1 MFRNNVKQSFLLLTL
16 TPIKKAMNIQ
26 ISISPLRLPVFGL
39 LIALTTG
46 FSNLSAQDED
56 ETIVL
61 SPFEVNTSK
70 DMGYYASNSI
80 SATKTDIPLQD
91 LPMNVQVVTRTFLDD
106 VNATDIESVMAY
118 SASVSPATNEPGR
131 FNLRGFANPN
141 PMRNGIDT
149 LSESNWVSTLTLDR
163 IEVVK
168 GPAAILYG
176 ISEPGG
182 LINMITKKPQFDQAG
197 VWNFQAGDYSTYRA
211 EFDVTG
217 PLSEGDNISAAY
229 RMVGGVSD
237 IGYEQDYAHS
247 KTITF
252 APSMLLKLKD
262 TSSLLFALEYQDLHA
277 VPQGAAPTKLNAANE
292 RIGFIPGFF
301 YGVPKTFNHQGFDA
315 FKSSESLYVSADFQH
330 SFADDRWAMRAVVNH
345 TTTNLEQDARNGA
358 GNERRS
364 RGQLGFFRTNAL
376 ARYVDREEL
385 VFQGELTGRIETDA
399 MTHRLLFGVEATAFE
414 QDQLARRQN
423 RIFPDTS
430 FEDPAS
436 WDFSIPISPNDRAI
450 TPADFFFEQE
460 TWSAYAMHQGEMMDS
475 KLHTLA
481 GLRYDVV
488 DATNTNRS
496 VTPATATAVPTSK
509 NVTPQLGAVYSL
521 TDSVGIYASYSES
534 FSPNTAVN
542 PDGGTFDPASG
553 EGLDFGL
560 KFNAPNGRFNATL
573 SVFDI
578 RKVGIV
584 RQDVERRNNDPDNGL
599 WFAASGEE
607 RSRGIETDLILTPV
621 ENYQVTL
628 SYAYIDAYVVSN
640 ADDPTSEGNP
650 LGETPE
656 HNFALWQKYTFSD
669 GPLSGFFAGLGIN
682 ARSSAAVG
690 SQAVNQTYE
699 YPSYTA
705 ADLALGYKSGGEK
718 PWEITVRL
726 NNLTDEFYFSRNKF
740 YANGRNVQVTAKYRF

>member
-1 MFRNNVKQSFLLLTL
+1 MNILTPYLPTRIPTRGILAALTL
-16 TPIKKAMNIQ
+16 
-26 ISISPLRLPVFGL
+26 GL
-39 LIALTTG
+39 SCLK
-46 FSNLSAQDED
+46 AQDD
-56 ETIVL
+56 DPVVL
-61 SPFEVNTSK
+61 SPFEVNTAK
-70 DMGYYASNSI
+70 DVGYYASNSI

-91 LPMNVQVVTRTFLDD
+91 LPMNVQVVTRTFMDD
-106 VNATDIESVMAY
+106 VNATDIESIMSY
-118 SASVSPATNEPGR
+118 SASVSPSTNEPGR
-131 FNLRGFANPN
+131 FNLRGFVNPN

-163 IEVVK
+163 VEVVK

-176 ISEPGG
+176 ITEPGG
-182 LINMITKKPQFDQAG
+182 LINMITKKPQYVQSG
-197 VWNFQAGDYSTYRA
+197 SLNLQAGDYSTYRA

-217 PLSEGDNISAAY
+217 PLSEGSGVTAAY
-229 RMVGGVSD
+229 RVIGGKSD

-252 APSMLLKLKD
+252 APSMVFNFND
-262 TSSLLFALEYQDLHA
+262 TSSLLMALEYQDLDA
-277 VPQGAAPTKLNAANE
+277 VPQGAATTKLNDSNE
-292 RIGFIPGFF
+292 RIGFIPGFY

-315 FKSSESLYVSADFQH
+315 FKKSESLYLSADFQH
-330 SFADDRWAMRAVVNH
+330 RFANDRWAMRAVVNH
-345 TTTNLEQDARNGA
+345 TTTDLEQDARNGA

-385 VFQGELTGRIETDA
+385 VFQGELTGRIETDNI
-399 MTHRLLFGVEATAFE
+399 THRLLFGIEAAAFE

-436 WDFSIPISPNDRAI
+436 WDFSIPIAPADRAI
-450 TPADFFFEQE
+450 TPADFYFEQD
-460 TWSAYAMHQGEMMDS
+460 TRSLYAMHQGELMDS

-481 GLRYDVV
+481 GVRYDEVE
-488 DATNTNRS
+488 AANTNRRANP
-496 VTPATATAVPTSK
+496 VTTTPVPKSD
-509 NVTPQLGAVYSL
+509 NVTPQVGAVYSL
-521 TDSVGIYASYSES
+521 TDSLGIYASYSES

-542 PDGGTFDPASG
+542 PDGGTFDPATG
-553 EGLDFGL
+553 EGLDLGL

-578 RKVGIV
+578 NKVGIV
-584 RQDVERRNNDPDNGL
+584 RQDVERRLNDPDNGL

-607 RSRGIETDLILTPV
+607 RSRGFETDMILTPV

-669 GPLSGFFAGLGIN
+669 GPLSGFFAGLGVN
-682 ARSSAAVG
+682 ARSSSAIN

-699 YPSYTA
+699 YPGYTT
-705 ADLALGYKSGGEK
+705 ADLVVGYKSSGEK

-726 NNLTDEFYFSRNKF
+726 NNATDEFYFSRNKF
-740 YANGRNVQVTAKYRF
+740 YANGRNIQATAKFRF